1 MKTMK
6 LARLLVVTAALAA
19 ALVAAPPAQAVSF
32 NLDDFHSVVAGDTVD
47 FLATV
52 ALDASDPAIVNLEGL
67 SVSVSGLT
75 IDDSPFFLNWP
86 LALDSVTPSWG
97 PDVLFRLTAPIAL
110 APGLYSGSATLLATD
125 VTGNEVLVDAQDFRV
140 EVTPS
145 TGPPIPEP
153 TTLALLG
160 LGLAGTALKR
170 RWPR

>member
-1 MKTMK
+1 MK

-47 FLATV
+47 FSASV
-52 ALDASDPAIVNLEGL
+52 ALDASDPALVNLDGL
-67 SVSVSGLT
+67 TVSVSGLT

-86 LALDSVTPSWG
+86 LFLDAVTPSWG
-97 PDVLFRLTAPIAL
+97 PDVLFSLTAPIAL
-110 APGLYSGSATLLATD
+110 PPGFYSGSATLLASD
-125 VTGNEVLVDAQDFRV
+125 VSGHPVQIDAQDFRV

-145 TGPPIPEP
+145 TAPIPEP